1 VKPASRSDSHRRR
14 PVGQVL
20 LQNASRWLERILE
33 SFTILLL
40 LGLTGIIL
48 AAVLFRTMGRSLL
61 WYDELASVLLAWLT
75 FFGASLAGLKRVHMG
90 FPGLVNAARP
100 AVRRVLFGL
109 SEAVVIGF
117 FLLVAYFGYDVL
129 VVLAFDRMI
138 SLPAL
143 TLDVTQSVI
152 PISATLCVV
161 AQLLSLPGAW
171 RAMEEGFNA
180 AHPPGGPE
188 AEPADESEGSRP

>member
-1 VKPASRSDSHRRR
+1 VKQVTPSDAPPGPST
-14 PVGQVL
+14 GQVL
-20 LQNASRWLERILE
+20 IRNASRWLERILE

-40 LGLTGIIL
+40 LGLTGLVL
-48 AAVLFRTMGRSLL
+48 AAVVFRTMGRSLQ
-61 WYDELASVLLAWLT
+61 WYDELASILLAWLT
-75 FFGASLAGLKRVHMG
+75 FYGASLAGLKRMHMG
-90 FPGLVNAARP
+90 FPGLVTATSPR
-100 AVRRVLFGL
+100 VRRILFGV

-152 PISATLCVV
+152 PIGAALSVL
-161 AQLLSLPGAW
+161 AQLLSLPEAW
-171 RAMEEGFNA
+171 RAMEEGRNPAHTLADPEDVPA
-180 AHPPGGPE
+180 AGSGR
-188 AEPADESEGSRP
+188 SRP

>member
-1 VKPASRSDSHRRR
+1 VKPAARLDSARR
-14 PVGQVL
+14 PTAGQVL
-20 LQNASRWLERILE
+20 IRNASRWLERILE

-48 AAVLFRTMGRSLL
+48 AAVLFRTLGHSLL

-75 FFGASLAGLKRVHMG
+75 FFGASLAGLKRLHMG
-90 FPGLVNAARP
+90 FPGLMNAARP
-100 AVRRVLFGL
+100 ALRRTFFCV
-109 SEAVVIGF
+109 SEFVTIGF
-117 FLLVAYFGYDVL
+117 FLLVAYFGHDVL

-152 PISATLCVV
+152 PISAALCVL
-161 AQLLSLPGAW
+161 AQILSLPGAW
-171 RAMEEGFNA
+171 QAMEEGRNA
-180 AHPPGGPE
+180 AQLPGDDGD
-188 AEPADESEGSRP
+188 EPAGDPGKARP